1 MFSLASSASTSVQTL
16 AWRPRWPP
24 VTPPPCAPKLLATP
38 SRRCALAPFNGIL
51 IHCEASRPELVR
63 KLLLDLVWRHG
74 ASRFWALEQLLI
86 KPHLGRCGDKA
97 QARPGKQD
105 SGYSMSSQRFIQSRI
120 LRRCKASSE
129 HWGALSIRKG
139 LNE

>member
-1 MFSLASSASTSVQTL
+1 MQSPTASAASSV
-16 AWRPRWPP
+16 
-24 VTPPPCAPKLLATP
+24 
-38 SRRCALAPFNGIL
+38 RRCARAHFNGIW
-51 IHCEASRPELVR
+51 IPCEASRPELVR

-86 KPHLGRCGDKA
+86 KPHLGRGGDNA

-105 SGYSMSSQRFIQSRI
+105 SGYSMSSQRFIQRRI

-129 HWGALSIRKG
+129 HWGALLIRKG

>member
-1 MFSLASSASTSVQTL
+1 MALRLRTLSIQPDSA
-16 AWRPRWPP
+16 
-24 VTPPPCAPKLLATP
+24 APKLLATP
-38 SRRCALAPFNGIL
+38 SRRCARAPFNGIW

-63 KLLLDLVWRHG
+63 ELLLELVWRHG
-74 ASRFWALEQLLI
+74 ARGSRFWALEQLLI
-86 KPHLGRCGDKA
+86 KPHLGRGGDKA

-129 HWGALSIRKG
+129 HWGALLIRKG

>member
-1 MFSLASSASTSVQTL
+1 MRPFGGFAASHFVNPARLSRTQVVGHSV
-16 AWRPRWPP
+16 
-24 VTPPPCAPKLLATP
+24 
-38 SRRCALAPFNGIL
+38 RRCARAHFNGIW

-86 KPHLGRCGDKA
+86 KPHLGRGGDKA
-97 QARPGKQD
+97 QAKPGKQD

-129 HWGALSIRKG
+129 HWGALLIRKG